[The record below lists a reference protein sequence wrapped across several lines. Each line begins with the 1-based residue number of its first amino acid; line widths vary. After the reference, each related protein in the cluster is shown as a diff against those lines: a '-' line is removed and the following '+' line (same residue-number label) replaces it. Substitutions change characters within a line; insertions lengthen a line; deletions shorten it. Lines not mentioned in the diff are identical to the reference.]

1 MRQSG
6 KRGKMLK
13 IERQNIISQQLSTQ
27 GFVLVPEMSS
37 LLRCSEET
45 VRRDLKEMERE
56 GKLVR
61 THGGAYQAEKY
72 DKTYPM
78 ELRKV
83 QNHRTKEK
91 FAEHA
96 LDYIK
101 DNDMIM
107 LDSSSTCL
115 ALAEAIVAHSM
126 SITLITNS
134 FAICRLCHENNTE
147 INLICVGGA
156 YRKRTSAFADPNTV
170 DALKSYHADKS
181 FISCPNLTIEFGLSD
196 NHISEANVRKQMIIQ
211 SEKRFLLVDH
221 EKFDVSANIP
231 FDGLEKIDYLFTNQ
245 RLSPEWKKYAADH
258 DITIE
263 YIDG

>member
-1 MRQSG
+1 
-6 KRGKMLK
+6 MLK

-27 GFVLVPEMSS
+27 GFVLVPEMSNILS
-37 LLRCSEET
+37 CSEET
-45 VRRDLKEMERE
+45 VRRDLKEMERD

-61 THGGAYQAEKY
+61 THGGAYQAEKF

-83 QNHRTKEK
+83 QNHGTKEK
-91 FAEHA
+91 FAERA
-96 LDYIK
+96 LRYIK

-115 ALAEAIVAHSM
+115 ALAEAIVEHSL

-134 FAICRLCHENNTE
+134 FAICRLCHEKNTE
-147 INLICVGGA
+147 INLICIGGA
-156 YRKRTSAFADPNTV
+156 YRKRTSSFADPNTV
-170 DALKSYHADKS
+170 EALKGYHADKS

-221 EKFDVSANIP
+221 EKFGSSANVP
-231 FDGLEKIDYLFTNQ
+231 FNGLEKIDYLFTNQ
-245 RLSPEWKKYAADH
+245 RLSVEWERYADFH
-258 DITIE
+258 DIKIE
-263 YIDG
+263 YVGT

>member
-1 MRQSG
+1 
-6 KRGKMLK
+6 MLK

-27 GFVLVPEMSS
+27 GFVLVPEMSNV
-37 LLRCSEET
+37 LKCSEET
-45 VRRDLKEMERE
+45 IRRDLKEMERD

-83 QNHRTKEK
+83 QNRCTKEK
-91 FAEHA
+91 IAEHA
-96 LDYIK
+96 LRYIK

-115 ALAEAIVAHSM
+115 ALAEAIVEHSL

-134 FAICRLCHENNTE
+134 FAICRLCHEKNTE
-147 INLICVGGA
+147 INLICVGGT
-156 YRKRTSAFADPNTV
+156 YRKRTSSFADPNTV
-170 DALKSYHADKS
+170 EALKGYHADKS

-221 EKFDVSANIP
+221 EKFGISANVP
-231 FDGLEKIDYLFTNQ
+231 FNGLEKMDYLFTNQ
-245 RLSPEWKKYAADH
+245 RLPSEWEKYADVH
-258 DITIE
+258 DIKIE
-263 YIDG
+263 YVCG